1 MIIEIA
7 AIIVTILLTALMCSG
22 NFGVG
27 SILTMVLDFP
37 SLISIVILAFPILLR
52 NGMWKDFVRG
62 FKLLSKKY
70 KCSLADL
77 KRTLDA
83 VELLQKQILYAGII
97 LTVFPTIFVLGQL
110 STPEIVGA
118 NIAVALIVILYA
130 AIFEMLLLP
139 IHIEVKRRI
148 IDHMEAE

>member
-148 IDHMEAE
+148 IDYMEAE

>member
-77 KRTLDA
+77 KRTLDV

-148 IDHMEAE
+148 IDYMEAE